1 MAGDDVFCDS
11 FYPSLGEFHGM
22 HHVPEQHRCGWT
34 HTSHD
39 DGWFLFNVPVTDL
52 FNVII
57 TRFITL
63 MARSSGTT

>member
-1 MAGDDVFCDS
+1 M
-11 FYPSLGEFHGM
+11 Y
-22 HHVPEQHRCGWT
+22 HVPEQHRCGWT